1 MLFRSRAAPDL
12 ETHHGLSRRCQT
24 ARVQLRG
31 IHHVNVAVDDLEAA
45 QRFYCD
51 VLGCTVLPRP
61 DFGFPGLWL
70 DAGGEQIHLMVS
82 TERPRGGD
90 HFALEVADVAAAADH
105 LEAHGVRVMRLDP
118 VPGAGGQAFINDPAG
133 NLIEL
138 NQPA

>member
-1 MLFRSRAAPDL
+1 MRPS
-12 ETHHGLSRRCQT
+12 GL
-24 ARVQLRG
+24 
-31 IHHVNVAVDDLEAA
+31 HHVAICVTDEDEALA
-45 QRFYCD
+45 FYRD
-51 VLGCTVLPRP
+51 VLGLAELPRP